1 MQYLGKVIGVAVA
14 LLMGG
19 GFWGVVLGFLVGHM
33 FDRARSRRLNL
44 FANQQERQ
52 SLFFS
57 TTFEVMGHLTKSKG
71 RVTEADIH
79 VANVLMDRMNLHGA
93 SRTAAQQAFR
103 DGKADNYPL
112 REKMRQLRSVCFGR
126 FDLIRMFLEIQLQA
140 AFADGELHPNE
151 REVLFVIADELGI
164 SRAQF
169 DQFLR
174 MMQGG
179 AQFGGGSQQRS
190 YGQHG
195 GNAGWQQAQRG
206 PTLEDACNV
215 LGVKTDRR
223 RGDGEARLSQADER
237 TSSGQAGSER
247 SAAGDD
253 GDGQT
258 EGPGDPEGLGADQR
272 AARLLTFPA
281 PPVRRGVLTFDLS
294 AAIQPPRMANFSVQH
309 LHFQKTGLNA
319 VLQIATGG
327 GFAKPGGADHFING
341 KTVRFPVAKQSLHQR
356 QRFLFNPLA
365 AAIHAI
371 VLRLQL
377 IEGIDVLLIGRFSTP
392 VADRRTG

>member
-57 TTFEVMGHLTKSKG
+57 TTFEY
-71 RVTEADIH
+71 
-79 VANVLMDRMNLHGA
+79 GA
-93 SRTAAQQAFR
+93 SDQIQGPRYRGGYSCRQCADGSHESARRFAYRGAAGVSRRQS
-103 DGKADNYPL
+103 DNYPL

-179 AQFGGGSQQRS
+179 AQFGGGSQQQS

-215 LGVKTDRR
+215 LGVKPTETRR
-223 RGDGEARLSQADER
+223 R
-237 TSSGQAGSER
+237 
-247 SAAGDD
+247 
-253 GDGQT
+253 
-258 EGPGDPEGLGADQR
+258 
-272 AARLLTFPA
+272 
-281 PPVRRGVLTFDLS
+281 
-294 AAIQPPRMANFSVQH
+294 
-309 LHFQKTGLNA
+309 
-319 VLQIATGG
+319 
-327 GFAKPGGADHFING
+327 
-341 KTVRFPVAKQSLHQR
+341 
-356 QRFLFNPLA
+356 
-365 AAIHAI
+365 
-371 VLRLQL
+371 
-377 IEGIDVLLIGRFSTP
+377 
-392 VADRRTG
+392 